1 MLSMAAARQERMAL
15 AASGFLPLSF
25 CVAFDSAPN
34 CCCTNLRRLW
44 RRLYRYRRFVAMA
57 CRRRHTDS
65 LGYRGF
71 SRRIIGHVYHHVRSE
86 SVSATNVREFHMKFS
101 KEEKERMVHK
111 IREYFEQELDV
122 EIGGFQAEFLIDFI
136 GDEFGAYFY
145 NRGIYDAEALL
156 NSKVAEIS
164 DALLE
169 LEKPV
174 S

>member
-1 MLSMAAARQERMAL
+1 
-15 AASGFLPLSF
+15 
-25 CVAFDSAPN
+25 
-34 CCCTNLRRLW
+34 
-44 RRLYRYRRFVAMA
+44 
-57 CRRRHTDS
+57 
-65 LGYRGF
+65 
-71 SRRIIGHVYHHVRSE
+71 
-86 SVSATNVREFHMKFS
+86 MKFS